1 MKRTL
6 LAASMMAA
14 LPATCPAA
22 DIPLPSCAL
31 HLAQPPVGGVLTEEQ
46 IDTNNACIL
55 TMQQETSVAE
65 AAAKIEEANRR
76 ASGKQE
82 KASVAAPV
90 AYPAVA
96 SRVMAPPQP
105 AMPQHHMDAPTPQ
118 AAKAATP
125 VAAPPPP
132 PQPPVVTGIMWDG
145 ATYSAD
151 LIFPDG
157 GSMEVRRGTTLPDG
171 SSVVIV
177 SQGGVY
183 TQADGTIRPLR
194 FESGETPA
202 PAASSTPARHPVPS
216 PPPVSSVPSI
226 PPSYPVMH

>member
-1 MKRTL
+1 MNRLLLVATL
-6 LAASMMAA
+6 MAA
-14 LPATCPAA
+14 IPVTCRAA
-22 DIPLPSCAL
+22 DIPLPACAL

-65 AAAKIEEANRR
+65 AAAKIEDANRR

-82 KASVAAPV
+82 KLPTATPV
-90 AYPAVA
+90 GYPAVA

-105 AMPQHHMDAPTPQ
+105 AMPQHHADVPAAQ
-118 AAKAATP
+118 AVKPATP
-125 VAAPPPP
+125 SPVVAPPPP
-132 PQPPVVTGIMWDG
+132 PEPPVVTGIMWDG

-183 TQADGTIRPLR
+183 TQADGAIRPLR
-194 FESGETPA
+194 FESGEAPA
-202 PAASSTPARHPVPS
+202 PTVSSTPASHAAPSAPPVPPVPS
-216 PPPVSSVPSI
+216 
-226 PPSYPVMH
+226 SYPVMH